1 MQKNIRHS
9 VIFNFKDGVSPSDET
24 AFFNAAKELAKIPG
38 VQGFELL
45 KQTSKKNPY
54 AYGISMEFAT
64 QVLYEQYNNHPAHTQ
79 FIQNHWL
86 KQVAD
91 FLEIDYEGME

>member
-9 VIFNFKDGVSPSDET
+9 VIFKFKGTISPSDET
-24 AFFNAAKELAKIPG
+24 AFFNAAKELAQIPG

-54 AYGISMEFAT
+54 TYGISMEFAT
-64 QVLYEQYNNHPAHTQ
+64 QTLYEQYNNHPAHTS

-86 KQVAD
+86 KNVAD
-91 FLEIDYEGME
+91 FLEIDFEEME